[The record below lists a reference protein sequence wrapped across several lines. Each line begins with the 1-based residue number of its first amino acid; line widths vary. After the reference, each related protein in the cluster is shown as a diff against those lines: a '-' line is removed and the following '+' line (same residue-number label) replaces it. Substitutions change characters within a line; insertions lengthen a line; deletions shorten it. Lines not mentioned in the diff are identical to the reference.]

1 MGMISEPNAPQP
13 DTFEMVRR
21 VPCEALNGIVSAIS
35 GYRENLR
42 GHYRQRETA
51 SLTVPL
57 VISFGAPFSIG
68 LGGVP
73 GHNDRVAS
81 FAAGLFAGP
90 VVIDSFGQSC
100 CVQIDFTPLGAR
112 RFFRMPMRELTARM
126 VDLGDVLGP
135 EGQALRE
142 RLGNTP
148 DWEPRL
154 KLAERFVLNRVAEA
168 QSSPSPVA
176 WAFGQIV
183 AKSGSVSVAKLAARI
198 GWSRKHLASR
208 FDDEIGLGPKALS
221 RIVRFRRVLGMSG
234 AETDAGWADLAAAC
248 GYSDQAHLAREFR
261 ALAGVTP
268 SEWRSQ
274 R

>member
-1 MGMISEPNAPQP
+1 MGTISEPNAPQLG
-13 DTFEMVRR
+13 TFEMVRR
-21 VPCEALNGIVSAIS
+21 VPCEALNGVVSAIS
-35 GYRENLR
+35 GYRECAH
-42 GHYRQRETA
+42 GHYRQREAA
-51 SLTVPL
+51 SLTIPL
-57 VISFGAPFSIG
+57 VISFGAPFLIG
-68 LGGVP
+68 LGKEP

-81 FAAGLFAGP
+81 FASGLFAGP

-100 CVQIDFTPLGAR
+100 CIQIDFTPLGAR
-112 RFFRMPMRELTARM
+112 RFFRMPMTELTARM

-135 EGQALRE
+135 EGRALRE
-142 RLGNTP
+142 RLGNTRG
-148 DWEPRL
+148 WEHRL
-154 KLAERFVLNRVAEA
+154 MVAESFVLNRIAKA
-168 QSSPSPVA
+168 QASPSPIA

-183 AKSGSVSVAKLAARI
+183 AKSGSVSVAKLGAHI
-198 GWSRKHLASR
+198 GWSRKHLAAR
-208 FDDEIGLGPKALS
+208 FDDEVGLGPKALS

-234 AETDAGWADLAAAC
+234 AEPDAGWADLAVAC